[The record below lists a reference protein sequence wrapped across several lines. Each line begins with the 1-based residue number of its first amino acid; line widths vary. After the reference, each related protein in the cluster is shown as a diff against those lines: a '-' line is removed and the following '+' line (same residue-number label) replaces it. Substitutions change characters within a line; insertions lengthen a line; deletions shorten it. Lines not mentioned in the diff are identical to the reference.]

1 MLIPGFTGSK
11 EDFLPIL
18 EPLAQFGWSVV
29 SYDQRGQFES
39 RGPEDESAYTLAALA
54 TELHEVIA
62 AISTEPVH
70 VIGHSFGGLVAR
82 EAALN
87 DGPEDFAS
95 LILLCS
101 GAGPLPPS
109 HHDSLGALRAALP
122 QVPLEMV
129 WEVKDAADRE
139 GGWVPPNDEIAE
151 FMRRRFIANNAYALR
166 AKATTLME
174 TPDRTSELAS
184 LARAGLSVAVMHG
197 ADDDAWPLAEQD
209 LMAKELG
216 TNVVVIPN
224 TAHSPAVEAPAS
236 TAAAINLLLSGVK
249 SAHRG

>member
-1 MLIPGFTGSK
+1 
-11 EDFLPIL
+11 
-18 EPLAQFGWSVV
+18 
-29 SYDQRGQFES
+29 
-39 RGPEDESAYTLAALA
+39 
-54 TELHEVIA
+54 
-62 AISTEPVH
+62 
-70 VIGHSFGGLVAR
+70 
-82 EAALN
+82 
-87 DGPEDFAS
+87 
-95 LILLCS
+95 
-101 GAGPLPPS
+101 
-109 HHDSLGALRAALP
+109 
-122 QVPLEMV
+122 
-129 WEVKDAADRE
+129 
-139 GGWVPPNDEIAE
+139 
-151 FMRRRFIANNAYALR
+151 MRRRFIANNAYALR